1 MKRWYPGADDHLAV
15 RVLWLYGLYMLIS
28 NATFLIGYYV
38 LPEGILRT
46 SPQTAAGRVA
56 ASGRHGGR
64 E

>member
-46 SPQTAAGRVA
+46 SPQTAAGR
-56 ASGRHGGR
+56 HGGR

>member
-1 MKRWYPGADDHLAV
+1 MKRWYPEANDHLAV

-28 NATFLIGYYV
+28 NATFLIGYYA